1 MPKAEHANS
10 TTRRSKLTGL
20 LAGATAAEIAAS
32 PAVGGAGADAELIR
46 LCEQFC
52 AAAEELAA
60 IDSGESGATDDDVE
74 EVCRLHYRL
83 IEDIAE
89 RAAETPAGLRAK
101 AAAVEQYLRR
111 WADEREW
118 TDGGRA
124 ATAAISVLRDLGV
137 PA

>member
-1 MPKAEHANS
+1 MPKVEHANS
-10 TTRRSKLTGL
+10 TTRRSALTEL
-20 LAGATAAEIAAS
+20 LADTTAEIVVS
-32 PAVGGAGADAELIR
+32 SAVGGAGADAELIR
-46 LCEQFC
+46 LCEQFR

-60 IDSGESGATDDDVE
+60 IDSGECGATDDDVE

-83 IEDIAE
+83 IEDIAN